1 MMQNFTIFVRMKLSG
16 FFLLSF
22 IISFYVVFSQQYIV
36 STVAGNG
43 TAGYSDGVGVKSAI
57 NGPNGMCFDRLGNVF
72 FADENNH
79 VIRKIHADG
88 TVSTYAGTPRVSG
101 ALDGRKANALFNGP
115 HGLCFDRLGNLYVA
129 DYQNHAIRKISLL
142 GVVTTIA
149 GSAVTGFQDGQ
160 GKDARFN
167 YPIGLAVDSKNNV
180 YILDTHNNA
189 IRKMT
194 PDGTVTTFAGNGT
207 AGYANGKGRNAMFDS
222 PIGIC
227 IDMFDN
233 LYIVD
238 ANNKAIRKITPDG
251 TTSTYL
257 NTDFKGFTDS
267 TIYYSRKKLSFAS
280 SITNTGGGVAVSPDA
295 KKLYIADGG
304 ANVIFKV
311 DVEKKY
317 VTVIAGTGNPG
328 WRDGEGRKAIF
339 NSPVE
344 IIADGQENIYICD
357 YRNNC
362 IRKIKPKPIPPKNQ
376 NNEVVVV
383 KPNNNT
389 NNNNNNNTNNNTKP
403 EINTPKVYILQGTI
417 RDKATNSIIVD
428 LPLQIDDLKNTE
440 IRSDKDGKYKKEINF
455 GKHTLKIQAQGYL
468 PYQAEILIPEKQYEN
483 VYDIV
488 LEKVEVG
495 KKMVLKNIQFEPN
508 STKLI
513 DTSYKYLQDFAEY
526 LKKNPTLKVC
536 INGHTDI
543 GSKNEQDN
551 INLSENRA
559 KVVMLYLITQGVDKN
574 QLSSKGFGSSVPIA
588 DNATSEGRAKNRRT
602 EFEITQK

>member
-1 MMQNFTIFVRMKLSG
+1 MKQSG
-16 FFLLSF
+16 FLLSF
-22 IISFYVVFSQQYIV
+22 ILCFYVVFSQQYIV
-36 STVAGNG
+36 TTVAGNG
-43 TAGYSDGVGVKSAI
+43 TPGYSDGTGIKSII

-88 TVSTYAGTPRVSG
+88 TVSTYAGTPKVAG

-129 DYQNHAIRKISLL
+129 DYNNHTIRKITML
-142 GVVTTIA
+142 GTVTTIA
-149 GSAVTGFQDGQ
+149 GSPVAGFQDGQ
-160 GKDARFN
+160 GKDAKFN

-180 YILDTHNNA
+180 YILDTYNNA
-189 IRKMT
+189 IRRMT
-194 PDGTVTTFAGNGT
+194 PDGNVTTFAGNGT

-227 IDMFDN
+227 IDMYDN
-233 LYIVD
+233 LYVVD

-251 TTSTYL
+251 TVSTYL

-280 SITNTGGGVAVSPDA
+280 SLTNTGGGVAVSPDA

-317 VTVIAGTGNPG
+317 VTVIAGTGGIG
-328 WRDGEGRKAIF
+328 WRDGEGKKAIF

-344 IIADGQENIYICD
+344 IIADGQENIYVCD

-362 IRKIKPKPIPPKNQ
+362 IRKIKPKPIPPKKE
-376 NNEVVVV
+376 NNEVVIV
-383 KPNNNT
+383 KPNNNPK
-389 NNNNNNNTNNNTKP
+389 NSNTNNTKP
-403 EINTPKVYILQGTI
+403 EINTPKIYTLQGTVK
-417 RDKATNSIIVD
+417 DKVSGVMIPNIQI
-428 LPLQIDDLKNTE
+428 QIDEDKNSSTL
-440 IRSDKDGKYKKEINF
+440 SDKEGKYKKEINF
-455 GKHTLKIQAQGYL
+455 GKHVLKVQVQGYL
-468 PYQAEILIPEKQYEN
+468 PYQADIIVPEKQYEN
-483 VYDIV
+483 IYDIM
-488 LEKVEVG
+488 LEKIEVG
-495 KKMVLKNIQFEPN
+495 KKMVLKNIHFEPN
-508 STKLI
+508 STKLV

-526 LKKNPTLKVC
+526 LKKNPSMKVC

-559 KVVMLYLITQGVDKN
+559 KVVMLYLITQGVSKN
-574 QLSSKGFGSSVPIA
+574 QLSSKGFGSRIPIA
-588 DNATSEGRAKNRRT
+588 DNTTSEGRAKNRRT
-602 EFEITQK
+602 EFEVIEK

>member
-1 MMQNFTIFVRMKLSG
+1 MKQSG
-16 FFLLSF
+16 FLLSF
-22 IISFYVVFSQQYIV
+22 ILSFYVVFSQQYIV
-36 STVAGNG
+36 TTVAGNG
-43 TAGYSDGVGVKSAI
+43 TPGYSDGVGVKSII

-88 TVSTYAGTPRVSG
+88 TVSTYAGVPKVAG
-101 ALDGRKANALFNGP
+101 AIDSRKANALFNGP

-129 DYQNHAIRKISLL
+129 DYHNHAIRKITML
-142 GVVTTIA
+142 GTVTTVA
-149 GSAVTGFQDGQ
+149 GSPVVGFQDGQ
-160 GKDARFN
+160 GKDAKFN

-180 YILDTHNNA
+180 YILDTYNNA

-227 IDMFDN
+227 IDMYDN

-257 NTDFKGFTDS
+257 NTDFKGFIDS
-267 TIYYSRKKLSFAS
+267 TIYYSRKKLNFNS
-280 SITNTGGGVAVSPDA
+280 SLTNTGGGVAVSPDA

-304 ANVIFKV
+304 SNVIFKV
-311 DVEKKY
+311 DIEKKY
-317 VTVIAGTGNPG
+317 VTVIAGTGSIG
-328 WRDGEGRKAIF
+328 WRDGEGRKAMF
-339 NSPVE
+339 YSPVE

-362 IRKIKPKPIPPKNQ
+362 IRKIKPKPIPPKKE
-376 NNEVVVV
+376 NNEVVIV
-383 KPNNNT
+383 KPNNNQ
-389 NNNNNNNTNNNTKP
+389 NNNNNTNNNIKP
-403 EINTPKVYILQGTI
+403 EIKTPKIYVLQGTVK
-417 RDKATNSIIVD
+417 DKVSGAVIPNISIQAD
-428 LPLQIDDLKNTE
+428 EAKGAE
-440 IRSDKDGKYKKEINF
+440 IQSDKDGKYKKEINF
-455 GKHTLKIQAQGYL
+455 GKHTLKVQVQGYL
-468 PYQAEILIPEKQYEN
+468 PYQADIIIPEKQYEN

-488 LEKVEVG
+488 LEKIEVG

-508 STKLI
+508 STKLV

-526 LKKNPTLKVC
+526 LKKNPAVKVC

-551 INLSENRA
+551 VNLSENRA

-574 QLSSKGFGSSVPIA
+574 QLSSKGFGSSVPVA
-588 DNATSEGRAKNRRT
+588 DNNTSEGRAKNRRT
-602 EFEITQK
+602 EFEVIKK